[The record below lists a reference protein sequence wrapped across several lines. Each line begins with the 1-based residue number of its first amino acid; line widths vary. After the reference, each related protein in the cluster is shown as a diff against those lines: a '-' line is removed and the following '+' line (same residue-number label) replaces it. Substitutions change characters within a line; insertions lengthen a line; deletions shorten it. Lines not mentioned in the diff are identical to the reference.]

1 MKKYIDGEPI
11 MNTFFYPK
19 SVAIFGVSPSP
30 GNVGIG
36 ILENLE
42 RFFFKGNIYLIGEK
56 GGSVRGR
63 NIVKSMREIAAT
75 PDLAVF
81 IIPAK
86 GIPDKLEECG
96 RKGVR
101 HVVIE
106 SGGFSEFGKE
116 KELLEKEILR
126 IAGAWGIKILG
137 PNCLGTINLE
147 NGLVLPFVRF
157 HKSFMKKGGISLIS
171 QSGGLLHDILLLLSC
186 DNLGVNKLV
195 SAGNKLML
203 NENDFLEFLI
213 SDPATRIIGLYLEDI
228 RDGRRLTHLAS
239 STDKPIIVLKGNEST
254 VSSHIAQFHTAS
266 LAGDDL
272 LADTILQ
279 QAGIHRV
286 RTLDEMINTM
296 KIFSLPPIRG
306 KRLAAI
312 ARSGGHAVMAADA
325 ISRHGFHLAKLS
337 HDIFDLVGQKKR
349 VDVIRATN
357 PIDLGDIFD
366 IDFHYTI
373 LERTLAEK
381 GVDGVLFIHS
391 YDLETDGDATR
402 NFIKKINSLVKSQP
416 KPVLFCML
424 SEKEQWFR
432 MKDGA
437 TFPVFSEADQAIKAL
452 ASSFNYYRR
461 LGKIRA
467 THYTLHTYEA
477 HPTTSS
483 QKKTFFMPPDKVFRL
498 LKQYGLP
505 VADSE
510 VVQNFTEGRK
520 AAHRIGYP
528 VALKIA
534 APTILHKTERGGVK
548 LTITS
553 DISLKEAFNSV
564 DASAVMI
571 QKMAPPGSELI
582 IGGKRDPAFGPVIIF
597 GMGGIYTDLL
607 RDISVRMAPVT
618 ARSALKMIDEIQG
631 SAILKGYRGKPS
643 CDLQA
648 VARCIAG
655 LSRLLI
661 DHPEVVNLDVNPL
674 IAYEKDK
681 GCLIVDAKIEA
692 FFLK

>member
-1 MKKYIDGEPI
+1 
-11 MNTFFYPK
+11 MNEFFFPK

-63 NIVKSMREIAAT
+63 NIVKSIGEIAGT

-86 GIPDKLEECG
+86 GIPGRLEECG
-96 RKGVR
+96 KKGVR

-116 KELLEKEILR
+116 KESLEKEILN
-126 IAGAWGIKILG
+126 IANKWGIKILG

-157 HKSFMKKGGISLIS
+157 HKSFMKKGSISLIS

-186 DNLGVNKLV
+186 DNLGVNKLI

-203 NENDFLEFLI
+203 NENDFLEYLI
-213 SDPATRIIGLYLEDI
+213 SDPATSIIGLYLEDI
-228 RDGRRLTHLAS
+228 KDGRRLAHLAS
-239 STDKPIIVLKGNEST
+239 STEKPIIVLKANESDG
-254 VSSHIAQFHTAS
+254 SSHIAQFHTAS

-272 LADTILQ
+272 LADTLLQ

-296 KIFSLPPIRG
+296 KIFSLPPVRG
-306 KRLAAI
+306 KRLAVI
-312 ARSGGHAVMAADA
+312 ARSGGHAVTATDA
-325 ISRHGFHLAKLS
+325 IYRHGFKLAKLS
-337 HDIFDLVGQKKR
+337 PGIFELVGQKKR

-373 LERTLAEK
+373 LEKTLADK
-381 GVDGVLFIHS
+381 GVDGSLFVHS
-391 YDLETDGDATR
+391 YDLETDGDATLD
-402 NFIKKINSLVKSQP
+402 FIKKINSLSKSQP

-437 TFPVFSEADQAIKAL
+437 TFPVFSEADQAVKAL
-452 ASSFNYYRR
+452 ARSRNHFKRTGN
-461 LGKIRA
+461 GKILKKQPPMNSVIPK
-467 THYTLHTYEA
+467 THKGKASFLAPAE
-477 HPTTSS
+477 
-483 QKKTFFMPPDKVFRL
+483 TFEL
-498 LKQYGLP
+498 LRQYDLP
-505 VADSE
+505 VADYE
-510 VVQNFTEGRK
+510 IAGNFEECRK

-528 VALKIA
+528 VALKVSSSD
-534 APTILHKTERGGVK
+534 ILHKTEREGVR
-548 LTITS
+548 LNLNS
-553 DISLKEAFNSV
+553 DVSLKEAFKGMDSEAYMV
-564 DASAVMI
+564 
-571 QKMAPPGSELI
+571 QKMAQSGFELI
-582 IGGKRDPAFGPVIIF
+582 VGGKWDPSFGQVVII
-597 GMGGIYTDLL
+597 GMGGIYTELFK
-607 RDISVRMAPVT
+607 DISVRMAPVNEK
-618 ARSALKMIDEIQG
+618 SAMKMLDEMQG
-631 SAILKGYRGKPS
+631 SAILKGFRGKPP
-643 CDLQA
+643 CDLRA
-648 VARCIAG
+648 VARCVAG
-655 LSRLLI
+655 LSRLLA
-661 DHPEVVNLDVNPL
+661 DHPEIVNLDVNPL
-674 IAYEKDK
+674 IVYAKGK
-681 GCLIVDAKIEA
+681 GCIIVDAKIET
-692 FFLK
+692 F